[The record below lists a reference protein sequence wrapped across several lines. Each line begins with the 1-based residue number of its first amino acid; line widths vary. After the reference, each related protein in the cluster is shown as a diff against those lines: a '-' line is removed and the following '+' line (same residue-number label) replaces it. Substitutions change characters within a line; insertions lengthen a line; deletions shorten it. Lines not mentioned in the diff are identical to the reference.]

1 MNGLFTGLCVF
12 AGFLLGLRVGLALG
26 HKNARKRVAEAAER
40 EAARK
45 KAAAARES
53 R

>member
-1 MNGLFTGLCVF
+1 MSGLFIALAIG

-26 HKNARKRVAEAAER
+26 HRNERKRRELAER
-40 EAARK
+40 K
-45 KAAAARES
+45 GS